1 VTQPSPVR
9 TASPRN
15 LIEDL
20 HAAYV
25 RLIDDD
31 RLEAWEELF
40 TEPCR
45 YQITTRENVERK
57 LPLGILECTSR
68 GMLRDRV
75 EALRRVNVYEA
86 HTYSHQISGLT
97 YDERADGAYDA
108 RSNYLV
114 VRTTADGEMQLFSA
128 GVYADII
135 TIDAGSAKFRER
147 VVIAESRRID
157 TLLVRPL

>member
-1 VTQPSPVR
+1 MHSARQ
-9 TASPRN
+9 

-20 HAAYV
+20 HATYV

-31 RLEAWEELF
+31 KLEAWEELF

-45 YQITTRENVERK
+45 YQVTTRENVERN
-57 LPLGILECTSR
+57 LPLGLIECTSR
-68 GMLRDRV
+68 GMLRDRI

-86 HTYSHQISGLT
+86 HTYSHQISGLAIEERDDGT
-97 YDERADGAYDA
+97 YAV

-114 VRTTADGEMQLFSA
+114 IRTTADGEMQLFSA

-135 TIDAGSAKFRER
+135 TIHDGVAKFQER

>member
-1 VTQPSPVR
+1 MTHETTR
-9 TASPRN
+9 MIA
-15 LIEDL
+15 EL
-20 HAAYV
+20 HATYV

-31 RLEAWEELF
+31 RLEDWEDLF
-40 TEPCR
+40 TDPCR
-45 YQITTRENVERK
+45 YQVTTRENVERN
-57 LPLGILECTSR
+57 LPLGLIECTSR
-68 GMLRDRV
+68 GMLRDRI

-86 HTYSHQISGLT
+86 HTYSHQISGLALET
-97 YDERADGAYDA
+97 RDDGTIAA

-114 VRTTADGEMQLFSA
+114 IRTTADGEMMLFSA

-135 TIDAGSAKFRER
+135 TIVDGIAKFRER

>member
-1 VTQPSPVR
+1 VTPEIYR
-9 TASPRN
+9 
-15 LIEDL
+15 LISGL
-20 HAAYV
+20 HATYV

-40 TEPCR
+40 AEPCR

-57 LPLGILECTSR
+57 LPLGLLECTSR
-68 GMLRDRV
+68 GMLRDRI

-86 HTYSHQISGLT
+86 HTYSHQISGLAVEPR
-97 YDERADGAYDA
+97 DDGTFAA

-114 VRTTADGEMQLFSA
+114 IRTTADGEMMLFSA
-128 GVYADII
+128 GVYADVIV
-135 TIDAGSAKFRER
+135 IDGTTAKFRER
-147 VVIAESRRID
+147 IVIAESRRID

>member
-1 VTQPSPVR
+1 VTHDITR
-9 TASPRN
+9 
-15 LIEDL
+15 LIAEL
-20 HAAYV
+20 HATYV

-31 RLEAWEELF
+31 RLEEWEELF

-45 YQITTRENVERK
+45 YQVTTRENVERK
-57 LPLGILECTSR
+57 LPLGLIECTSR
-68 GMLRDRV
+68 GMLRDRI

-86 HTYSHQISGLT
+86 HTYSHQISGLAIEAR
-97 YDERADGAYDA
+97 DDGTFAA

-114 VRTTADGEMQLFSA
+114 IRTTGDGEMMLFSA
-128 GVYADII
+128 GVYADVI
-135 TIDAGSAKFRER
+135 TIVDGVAKFRER

>member
-1 VTQPSPVR
+1 MHSARQ
-9 TASPRN
+9 

-20 HAAYV
+20 HATYV

-31 RLEAWEELF
+31 KLEAWEELF

-45 YQITTRENVERK
+45 YQVTTRENVERN
-57 LPLGILECTSR
+57 LPLGLIECTSR
-68 GMLRDRV
+68 GMLRDRI

-86 HTYSHQISGLT
+86 HTYSHQISGLSIEERDDGT
-97 YDERADGAYDA
+97 YAA

-114 VRTTADGEMQLFSA
+114 IRTTADGEMQLFSA
-128 GVYADII
+128 GVYADVIAI
-135 TIDAGSAKFRER
+135 HDGVAKFQER
-147 VVIAESRRID
+147 IVIAESRRID

>member
-1 VTQPSPVR
+1 MTPDAER
-9 TASPRN
+9 
-15 LIEDL
+15 LIAAL
-20 HAAYV
+20 QAAYV

-40 TEPCR
+40 GEPCR
-45 YQITTRENVERK
+45 YQITTRENVERG
-57 LPLGILECTSR
+57 LPLGLLECTSR
-68 GMLRDRV
+68 GMLRDRI

-86 HTYSHQISGLT
+86 HTYAHQVSGLVVT
-97 YDERADGAYDA
+97 PNADGTFSA

-114 VRTTADGEMQLFSA
+114 VRTTADGEMMLFSA
-128 GVYADII
+128 GVYADVIVI
-135 TIDAGSAKFRER
+135 VDGVARFRER

>member
-1 VTQPSPVR
+1 MTVSADTR
-9 TASPRN
+9 R

-20 HAAYV
+20 HATYV

-31 RLEAWEELF
+31 KLEAWEDLF
-40 TEPCR
+40 GVPCR
-45 YQITTRENVERK
+45 YQITTRENVERG
-57 LPLGILECTSR
+57 LPLGLMECTSR
-68 GMLRDRV
+68 GMLRDRI
-75 EALRRVNVYEA
+75 ESLRRVNVYEA
-86 HTYSHQISGLT
+86 HTYSHQTSGLVMEAR
-97 YDERADGAYDA
+97 DDGTFSA

-114 VRTTADGEMQLFSA
+114 IRTSADGEMMLFSA

-135 TIDAGSAKFRER
+135 VIEEGVARFRER